1 MKSQQLRQ
9 AWIDFWVGKQ
19 HKLLAPA
26 SLVPHEMSTTLFT
39 IAGME
44 QFVPVFLGEQPAP
57 APRVVTVQRCLRVA
71 GAKSDIESVG
81 RTGRHGTFLEM
92 LGNFSFGDYYKREAI
107 AWAWEFVTH
116 VLALD
121 PARLYVTVHT
131 DDDEAARIW
140 AEDIGLPRERIT
152 RFDEDNFWTMG
163 ATGPCGPCTE
173 IFYDT
178 GAEHASDGDDTGPNL
193 GNRYVEIWNVVFQQY
208 NRTADGKLEDLP
220 RTAIDTGAGLERMLA
235 VCNGVASMY
244 QTDLFTDL
252 VLAQPAIGR
261 TTLEQREQRAR
272 QNIIADHLRSAT
284 FLINDGVYPSN
295 TDRGFVL
302 RFLIR
307 RAIRNGRLLGYP
319 DGFFSELVP
328 AAVKSLEPGY
338 PELRESAARIT
349 TALRQEEQTFDRT
362 LERGMTMLERAIDE
376 ATQRPGRVIGGEEA
390 FLLHDTFG
398 FPLELTREIAGER
411 GAVVDAVAF
420 DRLMEEQRERARR
433 DAAAK
438 REVVALTDLPAIS
451 SSFTGYDEGLEADGE
466 VVAVLKGGKSV
477 ACLSQGDEGILILD
491 RTPFY
496 AERGGQIGDRGRI
509 TSTGSVQATS
519 TGSVQATSTGSAQAL
534 FEVRDTQYMG
544 EAIAHYGIVVE
555 GEFAG
560 GDRVRA
566 GVHESWRREIRRHHT
581 SAHLLQRAL
590 KDVLGDDVNQAGSWV
605 GIDRMRFDF
614 RWPKGALTTE
624 QRRAVAH
631 RVNEMIRD
639 DAHLVTRVLP
649 LEEARKTGA
658 IWMAGEKYGDM
669 IRVVEAGPS
678 VEFCGG
684 THSHS
689 TGELGL
695 FVILSES
702 SIGSGIRRIESC
714 VSAAAEEYVN
724 KQSDLIGTLSVS
736 MSAAP
741 DELLERLERMQRDL
755 KEMQTAVGQLRARFA
770 AADADVYVAKAERK
784 GDRAFVG
791 AVLHEANGEA
801 LRHLNAAIRNRFRS
815 GVVALAG
822 IDNGTVSLLVS
833 ASEDLIG
840 DGIHAGKL
848 MKLAAPLVAGKGG
861 GQAAL
866 AQGGGSDG
874 AGAEA
879 ALQAIRDAV
888 LT

>member
-1 MKSQQLRQ
+1 MKSQELRQ

-107 AWAWEFVTH
+107 AWAWEFVTQ

-140 AEDIGLPRERIT
+140 ADDVGLAGERIT

-178 GAEHASDGDDTGPNL
+178 GAEHASGGDDTGPNL

-220 RTAIDTGAGLERMLA
+220 RTSIDTGAGFERMLA
-235 VCNGVASMY
+235 VCNGFASMY

-252 VLAQPAIGR
+252 VAAQPPIGH

-328 AAVKSLEPGY
+328 AAVQSLRPGY

-349 TALRQEEQTFDRT
+349 TALRREEQTFDRT
-362 LERGMTMLERAIDE
+362 LERGMAMLERVIDE
-376 ATQRPGRVIGGEEA
+376 ATQRRGRVIGGEEA
-390 FLLHDTFG
+390 FSLHDTFG

-411 GAVVDAVAF
+411 GAVVDTVAF
-420 DRLMEEQRERARR
+420 DRLMEQQRERARR

-438 REVVALTDLPAIS
+438 RDVVALTDLPAIG

-466 VVAVLKGGKSV
+466 VVAALKEGKPV
-477 ACLSQGDEGILILD
+477 ASLSQGDEGVLILD

-509 TSTGSVQATS
+509 VRDDAI
-519 TGSVQATSTGSAQAL
+519 
-534 FEVRDTQYMG
+534 FDVRDTQYMG
-544 EAIAHYGIVVE
+544 EAIAHYGSVTHGAFAA
-555 GEFAG
+555 GE
-560 GDRVRA
+560 RVRA
-566 GVHESWRREIRRHHT
+566 GVLESWRREIRRHHT

-590 KDVLGDDVNQAGSWV
+590 KDVLGDEVNQAGSWV

-614 RWPKGALTTE
+614 RWPKGALTPE
-624 QRRAVAH
+624 QRRAVAQ

-639 DAHLVTRVLP
+639 DAHLVTRVLA
-649 LEEARKTGA
+649 LEEAKKTGA
-658 IWMAGEKYGDM
+658 IWMAGEKYGEM

-678 VEFCGG
+678 IEFCGG

-689 TGELGL
+689 TGELGF

-714 VSAAAEEYVN
+714 VSAAAEEHVN
-724 KQSDLIGTLSVS
+724 KQSDLIGTLSAT

-741 DELLERLERMQRDL
+741 DELLERFERMQRDL

-770 AADADVYVAKAERK
+770 AAEADVYVAKAERK

-791 AVLHEANGEA
+791 VVLHEADGEA
-801 LRHLNAAIRNRFRS
+801 LRHLNTAIRNRFRS

-833 ASEDLIG
+833 ASDDLIG
-840 DGIHAGKL
+840 DGVHAGKL

-879 ALQAIRDAV
+879 ALQAIRHAV